1 MFDKNKSANVR
12 DLESDHIFFYGIFAG
27 GIQLREQSHLS
38 EINSSDTGN
47 LLKSTIPDFLHFL
60 QTQVNA
66 LKLCSVLVDSQSPAH
81 PPLPSSQGWYNVRG
95 PMQPERT
102 RTDETGT

>member
-1 MFDKNKSANVR
+1 M
-12 DLESDHIFFYGIFAG
+12 Y
-27 GIQLREQSHLS
+27 LS

-60 QTQVNA
+60 QTQVTA
-66 LKLCSVLVDSQSPAH
+66 FKPCSVLEDSQRPAH
-81 PPLPSSQGWYNVRG
+81 PPLPSSQGRYNVRG

-102 RTDETGT
+102 RTDETST